1 MKVPATKGT
10 AKRPTKSKGA
20 STMPNTIELTGVVRE
35 HIDAVNAFDL
45 DRIVATFAPDAY
57 VNDNR
62 REIWGTEAIR
72 AFMAKEFVGDHVTME
87 VREVIDHYG
96 DIIVRARYDGTYDK
110 TNLPEELVMTNYFS
124 VRDDKI
130 VSLAVI
136 FNQPSPFDTPA

>member
-1 MKVPATKGT
+1 MTTEMPA
-10 AKRPTKSKGA
+10 
-20 STMPNTIELTGVVRE
+20 VVAE
-35 HIDAVNAFDL
+35 HIAAVNDFDT

-96 DIIVRARYDGTYDK
+96 DTIVRAAYDGDFDRSK
-110 TNLPEELVMTNYFS
+110 LPAGDLILTNYFGL
-124 VRDDKI
+124 REGKI
-130 VSLAVI
+130 VSLVI
-136 FNQPSPFDTPA
+136 VRNRPPEY

>member
-1 MKVPATKGT
+1 MSTDLPA
-10 AKRPTKSKGA
+10 
-20 STMPNTIELTGVVRE
+20 VVAE
-35 HIDAVNAFDL
+35 HIAAVNAFDT

-72 AFMAKEFVGDHVTME
+72 AFIAKEFVGDSVTLD
-87 VREVIDHYG
+87 VTEVIDHYG

-110 TNLPEELVMTNYFS
+110 TNLPEELIMTSYFS
-124 VRDDKI
+124 IRDGKI

-136 FNQPSPFDTPA
+136 NNQPSPY

>member
-1 MKVPATKGT
+1 MPERKDHAMPTQSAPAKTLT
-10 AKRPTKSKGA
+10 
-20 STMPNTIELTGVVRE
+20 ELPPVVAE
-35 HIDAVNAFDL
+35 HIDAVNAFDT

-57 VNDNR
+57 VNDNH

-87 VREVIDHYG
+87 VREVLDHYG

-110 TNLPEELVMTNYFS
+110 TNLPDELIMTSYFA

-130 VSLAVI
+130 VSLTVI
-136 FNQPSPFDTPA
+136 FNQPSPY